1 MSKKKTAYGSR
12 KSRVSSDDK
21 RSHQSEP
28 ATKGTSGFSWP
39 TAPPERKK
47 KFKGDNVANKGREG
61 GSSRG
66 VYGKRK
72 EDKRG
77 KSSDKTWI
85 GTVSAHPDGFGFVNV
100 EGRDE
105 DVFLSVDEMRDV
117 MHGDKVEVRTF
128 MRRGR
133 EAGAMVRMIEH
144 APSVIT
150 GQFKIEHGLG
160 FVYPRSKRMQQ
171 AILIQR
177 DDAKGA
183 HHGDWVRIE
192 IQRGTH
198 PLHGKIL
205 EVMGD
210 DLTPKKLVDLIIA
223 EQGLSESF
231 PPDVEAESVAIPSR
245 VRAKDKQDRLDLT
258 HLPFATID
266 GEDARD
272 FDDAICVQ
280 KRGDGYEAWVAI
292 ADVAHYVHEGSALDA
307 EALSRGN
314 SFYFPDR
321 VIPMLPE
328 KLSNGL
334 CSLNPHVDRLA
345 MVVRMRFD
353 ASGKRRTSRVYNA
366 VIYSYEHLT
375 YENATAW
382 IENQDKKT
390 VQEPK
395 VRDMLDTAMGL
406 YQVLE
411 RNRSKRGA
419 LEIDAPEVR
428 AVIDGDSISHIEA
441 RDRHVSHKL
450 IEEMMLAAN
459 TAVAA
464 FLESK
469 KVEQLYRVHPAP
481 EREAIEKLNAFLGAF
496 GLKIRHHKT
505 EDVRPKDVQQA
516 LAAAEGKPFSQ
527 VLHKLVLRSMQQA
540 KYTTSN
546 EGHFGLAYDSYGHFT
561 SPIRRYADLTTHRRL
576 KAVLTGKKPSKQDLE
591 AVGAHLSTQERIQ
604 QRAEW
609 DTQAMLAALYHHKD
623 IGKVMEAVVS
633 GVTKRKI
640 FLSFKETLTEAAMDV
655 DALQGS
661 FDLDEVHHR
670 LTAKRGGFTI
680 GLGDTLLVEIEST
693 DAVRGQI
700 GVKLAKA

>member
-12 KSRVSSDDK
+12 KPRDKAGRGDSGSS
-21 RSHQSEP
+21 EYP
-28 ATKGTSGFSWP
+28 AKESSGFSWP
-39 TAPPERKK
+39 SAPPVRSTKVENDERYQ
-47 KFKGDNVANKGREG
+47 GRG
-61 GSSRG
+61 GSLRG
-66 VYGKRK
+66 VYGQRK
-72 EDKRG
+72 EDKRS
-77 KSSDKTWI
+77 KPSDKTWI

-105 DVFLSVDEMRDV
+105 DVFLSVEEMRDV

-144 APSVIT
+144 APSTMT

-160 FVYPRSKRMQQ
+160 FVYPRSKRMQMT
-171 AILIQR
+171 ILIQR
-177 DDAKGA
+177 DDAGGA
-183 HHGDWVRIE
+183 HHGDWVRVE
-192 IQRGTH
+192 IQRGSQ
-198 PLHGKIL
+198 PLRGKIL

-210 DLTPKKLVDLIIA
+210 DLTPTKLVDLIVA
-223 EQGLSESF
+223 EQGLSATF
-231 PPDVEAESVAIPSR
+231 PPDVESESQAIPSR

-266 GEDARD
+266 GADARD

-292 ADVAHYVHEGSALDA
+292 ADVAHYVHEDSALDK

-334 CSLNPHVDRLA
+334 CSLNPNVDRLA

-353 ASGKRRTSRVYNA
+353 AGGKRRTSRVYNA
-366 VIYSYEHLT
+366 VIYSYERLT
-375 YENATAW
+375 YEKATAW
-382 IENQDKKT
+382 IDNQDKGAVT
-390 VQEPK
+390 EPK
-395 VRDMLDTAMGL
+395 VRDMLDTAMCL
-406 YQVLE
+406 YQILQ
-411 RNRSKRGA
+411 RNRSQRGA

-428 AVIDGDSISHIEA
+428 AVIDGDKVADIEL
-441 RDRHVSHKL
+441 RERHVSHQL

-459 TAVAA
+459 TAVAE
-464 FLESK
+464 FLDSK
-469 KVEQLYRVHPAP
+469 KVTQLYRVHPAP
-481 EREAIEKLNAFLGAF
+481 EREAIEKLNTFLAAFA
-496 GLKIRHHKT
+496 LKIRLHKT

-540 KYTTSN
+540 KYTTN
-546 EGHFGLAYDSYGHFT
+546 NVGHFGLAYDCYGHFT

-576 KAVLTGKKPSKQDLE
+576 KAVLAGEKASKQDLE
-591 AVGAHLSTQERIQ
+591 AVGAHISTQERIQ

-623 IGKVMEAVVS
+623 IGKTMEAVVS
-633 GVTKRKI
+633 GVTKRKV
-640 FLSFKETLTEAAMDV
+640 FFALKETLAEAALDV
-655 DALQGS
+655 DELQGS
-661 FDLDEVHHR
+661 FDLDDVHHR
-670 LTAKRGGFTI
+670 LTSKRSGFTI
-680 GLGDTLLVEIEST
+680 GLGDTMQVEIENT

-700 GVKLAKA
+700 KVRLITT

>member
-1 MSKKKTAYGSR
+1 MSKKKTVYGSR
-12 KSRVSSDDK
+12 KPRAGK
-21 RSHQSEP
+21 KHSE
-28 ATKGTSGFSWP
+28 ASAKDSKETTGFSWP
-39 TAPPERKK
+39 SEPPKRKAK
-47 KFKGDNVANKGREG
+47 VKGSEGHQGRG

-66 VYGKRK
+66 VYGQRK
-72 EDKRG
+72 EDRRSKG
-77 KSSDKTWI
+77 NDKTWI

-105 DVFLSVDEMRDV
+105 DVFLSVEEMRDV

-133 EAGAMVRMIEH
+133 EAGAMVRMVEH
-144 APSVIT
+144 ASSTIT
-150 GQFKIEHGLG
+150 GQFKIEHGIG
-160 FVYPRSKRMQQ
+160 FVYPRSKRMQMNV
-171 AILIQR
+171 LIQR
-177 DDAKGA
+177 DDAGGA
-183 HHGDWVRIE
+183 HHGDWVRVE
-192 IQRGTH
+192 IQRGTN
-198 PLHGKIL
+198 PLRGKIL

-210 DLTPKKLVDLIIA
+210 DLTPTKLVDLIVT
-223 EQGLSESF
+223 EQGLSPTF
-231 PPDVEAESVAIPSR
+231 PDDVEAESKAIPSKVR
-245 VRAKDKQDRLDLT
+245 VKDKQDRLDLT

-266 GEDARD
+266 GADARD

-292 ADVAHYVHEGSALDA
+292 ADVAHYVHEGSALDK

-353 ASGKRRTSRVYNA
+353 AGGKRRTSRVYNGL
-366 VIYSYEHLT
+366 IYSHERLT
-375 YENATAW
+375 YEQATAW
-382 IENQDKKT
+382 IDNQDKT
-390 VQEPK
+390 AVTESK

-411 RNRSKRGA
+411 RNRAKRGA

-428 AVIDGDSISHIEA
+428 AVIDGDTISHIEA

-459 TAVAA
+459 TAVAE
-464 FLESK
+464 FLEGK
-469 KVEQLYRVHPAP
+469 KVTQLYRVHPAP

-496 GLKIRHHKT
+496 GLKIRLHKT

-516 LAAAEGKPFSQ
+516 LAAAEGKPFAQ

-540 KYTTSN
+540 KYTTN
-546 EGHFGLAYDSYGHFT
+546 NVGHFGLAYESYGHFT

-576 KAVLTGKKPSKQDLE
+576 KAVLAGEKPSKQDLE
-591 AVGAHLSTQERIQ
+591 AVGTHISTQERIQ

-623 IGKVMEAVVS
+623 IGKTMEAVVS
-633 GVTKRKI
+633 GVTKRKV
-640 FLSFKETLTEAAMDV
+640 FLAFKETLAEAAMDV
-655 DALQGS
+655 DELQGS
-661 FDLDEVHHR
+661 FDLDDVHHR
-670 LTAKRGGFTI
+670 LTAKRGGFAI
-680 GLGDTLLVEIEST
+680 GLGDTLDVEIEST

-700 GVKLAKA
+700 GVKLAKT